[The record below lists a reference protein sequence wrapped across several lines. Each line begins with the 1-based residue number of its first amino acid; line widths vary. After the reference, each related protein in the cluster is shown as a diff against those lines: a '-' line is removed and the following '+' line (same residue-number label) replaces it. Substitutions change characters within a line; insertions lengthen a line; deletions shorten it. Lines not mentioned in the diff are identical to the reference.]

1 MDSVYKSIDSFS
13 EKTIL
18 VVGDVMIDEYIWGRV
33 ERISPE
39 APIPIVTIEKREH
52 RLGGA
57 ANVALNIRSL
67 GANVI
72 IASVIG
78 KDVYGDLFFSL
89 CRDSF
94 IKTDAIIISEHRPTT
109 CKTRVIGQKQHLLRI
124 DNEVENPLLVTE
136 QQALM
141 FSIEKVIDNNTID
154 AIIFEDYDKGCITPE
169 LINNITELAIKNNIP
184 ITVDPKH
191 RNFMNYKKVSLF
203 KPNLKEL
210 AIGLKMDFRKDKLIE
225 ELPLM
230 CGQFMQQQQHKA
242 VMITLSEQGMFVMN
256 DSGVYYHI
264 PTQVRDVADVS
275 GAGDTVIATA
285 TLCLISGLPLREI
298 ARISNIAAGIVCE
311 KVGVVPVDKQELRKR
326 I

>member
-1 MDSVYKSIDSFS
+1 MNSINNILDFFS

-18 VVGDVMIDEYIWGRV
+18 VIGDVMIDEYIWGRV

-39 APIPIVTIEKREH
+39 APIPIVAVEKKEH

-94 IKTDAIIISEHRPTT
+94 IKTDAIIISEYRPTT
-109 CKTRVIGQKQHLLRI
+109 CKTRVIGQKQHLLRV
-124 DNEVENPLLVTE
+124 DSEVENPLLVTE

-141 FSIEKVIDNNTID
+141 VSIEKVIDNNTID

-191 RNFMNYKKVSLF
+191 RNFMHYKKVSLF

-210 AIGLKMDFRKDKLIE
+210 AIGLKIDIRKDKLIE

-230 CGQFMQQQQHKA
+230 CGQFMQQQKHKA

-264 PTQVRDVADVS
+264 PTQARDVADVS

-285 TLCLISGLPLREI
+285 TLCLTAGLSLNEI